1 MRLRKA
7 LKTQFAAMIQN
18 YIQVSNVI
26 KGFSEQLDLEKY
38 HDVYDVSDFDMQD
51 ALQGFTDGEFEDPES
66 LRALKIAAAR
76 FHTIRKILL
85 CAMLAL
91 EATGDNSD
99 FLRWS
104 AAVGGLR
111 SLNEITGSCYEN
123 ICRILSEEESE

>member
-1 MRLRKA
+1 
-7 LKTQFAAMIQN
+7 MIQN
-18 YIQVSNVI
+18 YIQISNVI

-66 LRALKIAAAR
+66 LRVLRIAAAR

-104 AAVGGLR
+104 AAVEGLR
-111 SLNEITGSCYEN
+111 SLNDIIGSCYEK
-123 ICRILSEEESE
+123 ICSILSEDEGE